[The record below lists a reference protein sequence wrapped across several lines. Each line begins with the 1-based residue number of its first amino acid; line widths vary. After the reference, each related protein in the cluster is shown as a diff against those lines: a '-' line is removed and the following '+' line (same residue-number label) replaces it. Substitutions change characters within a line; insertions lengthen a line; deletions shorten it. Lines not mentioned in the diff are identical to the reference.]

1 MIKKATIVI
10 RLVEESVDRAN
21 KEIENEIFK
30 KLSNTRPQFLGWK
43 KLKKSR

>member
-30 KLSNTRPQFLGWK
+30 KLSEHPTTIPWMEK
-43 KLKKSR
+43 VE